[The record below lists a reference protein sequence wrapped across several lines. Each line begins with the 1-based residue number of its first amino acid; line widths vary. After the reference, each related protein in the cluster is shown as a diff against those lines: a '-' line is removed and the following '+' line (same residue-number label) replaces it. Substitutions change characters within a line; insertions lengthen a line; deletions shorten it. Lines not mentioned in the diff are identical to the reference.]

1 MKCERCGADLD
12 LLEIFDCGRV
22 FECSECAYI
31 LTLKEGFRRSSF
43 TIRPRSTFISTIR
56 GYRCKYTRASRP

>member
-31 LTLKEGFRRSSF
+31 LTLKEGFAPKLLYDPPPLDF
-43 TIRPRSTFISTIR
+43 YFHD
-56 GYRCKYTRASRP
+56 